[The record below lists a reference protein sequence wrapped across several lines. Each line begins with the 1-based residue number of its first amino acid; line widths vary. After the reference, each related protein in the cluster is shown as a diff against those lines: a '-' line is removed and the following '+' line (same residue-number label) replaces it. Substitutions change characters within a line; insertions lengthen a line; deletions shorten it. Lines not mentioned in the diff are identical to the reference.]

1 MNNFTRSGY
10 NLPGKSG
17 NGIAI
22 LLYPNPQGILSV
34 RHLLFHLS
42 GMGSLTV
49 AKLLLALPL
58 GSMLHA

>member
-10 NLPGKSG
+10 KLPGKSD

-49 AKLLLALPL
+49 AELLLV
-58 GSMLHA
+58 

>member
-10 NLPGKSG
+10 KLPGKSG

-22 LLYPNPQGILSV
+22 LLYPNPHGILSV

-49 AKLLLALPL
+49 AKLLLA
-58 GSMLHA
+58 

>member
-10 NLPGKSG
+10 KLPGKSG

-22 LLYPNPQGILSV
+22 LLYPDPQDILSA

-42 GMGSLTV
+42 GMGNLTV
-49 AKLLLALPL
+49 AKLLLV
-58 GSMLHA
+58 